1 MPNIKETVD
10 VPADEDAAKCSVA
23 VLLTCHNRVE
33 KTVACLRAL
42 YHQDR
47 SMDKIQVYL
56 VDDGS
61 SDGTTEKIKK
71 EFPSAILIQGTGNL
85 FWNGGMH
92 LAFSTAMHED
102 HDYYLWL
109 NDDTIL
115 RHNALKLL
123 FDVVK
128 SKGNEGGG
136 SPCIVVASTQDPKTG
151 IHSYGGYNIISRINP
166 IKLRLVPESDVAQQ
180 CDTFCG
186 NCVLIP
192 RKIVSSIGGLDP
204 TYRHRWG
211 DVDYGFRAKQAG
223 YTSWVA
229 PGVIAECEA
238 NPNEDRWKCPGRSM
252 KERFREINGLK
263 GLGGKDWWVFVRRFG
278 GVLWPLIFIK
288 PYLSILYTTL
298 YRENRP

>member
-1 MPNIKETVD
+1 MPNIKEAAGALT
-10 VPADEDAAKCSVA
+10 DEKAVKCSVA
-23 VLLTCHNRVE
+23 VLLTCHNRIK
-33 KTVACLRAL
+33 KTVACLHAL
-42 YHQDR
+42 YQQEE
-47 SMDKIQVYL
+47 SIDKIQVYL

-71 EFPSAILIQGTGNL
+71 EFPSVILIQGPGNL

-92 LAFSTAMHED
+92 LAFSTAIHEV

-115 RHNALKLL
+115 RYNALRLL
-123 FDVVK
+123 FDVAK
-128 SKGNEGGG
+128 SKGNEGS
-136 SPCIVVASTQDPKTG
+136 SPCIVVAATQDPKTR
-151 IHSYGGYNIISRINP
+151 IHSYGGYNIVSRINP

-192 RKIVSSIGGLDP
+192 REIVDSIGVIDP
-204 TYRHRWG
+204 AYRHRWG
-211 DVDYGFRAKQAG
+211 DVDYGFRAKKAG
-223 YTSWVA
+223 YASWIA
-229 PGVIAECEA
+229 PGMIAECEA
-238 NPNEDRWKCPGRSM
+238 NPDEDRWKCPSRSM
-252 KERFREINGLK
+252 KNRFMEINGLK
-263 GLGGKDWWVFVRRFG
+263 GLGGKDWWIFARRFG

-298 YRENRP
+298 YREKRH